1 MSFSRTD
8 RWWPGLRRR
17 YRESRK
23 EWGCRGVR
31 AYGVWGG
38 LRRAART
45 RMSRAGWRLRTR
57 WRSVLSRGA
66 RLTGA
71 TVAAFVAAELVG
83 LRDPPPLIA
92 ALTALLVVE
101 ATLAS
106 TFVSGLQRVLS
117 VVAGVALAVVLAS
130 IVGLT
135 WWSLGALVAASIV
148 VGQLLRLGPHLL
160 EVPISA
166 MLVLG
171 VGHAAGAESVASG
184 RIMETVVGAI
194 AGVLVNV
201 AFPPPVATRDASRA
215 VTAFAKEIAALLSVA
230 AEALEGGPIP
240 GDLAAQ
246 WLEDARRLTRHAP
259 RVERVL
265 AHAEQSRRLNLR
277 ALRHPPQGGLRS
289 SLEALEHTSISVRT
303 LFRAMHDATQRRTGV
318 QDDPDYATHVRC
330 SAAVLMADMAR
341 VLWAFGRCA
350 HGRAA
355 GTAEQ
360 QHVELAS
367 ALASLR
373 RRRDGLEDV
382 LIGDPRSRQGLWE
395 LNSALLT
402 TVDRMLLELDAATI
416 TVDPDQRRTR
426 QALGRLR
433 AAVHDATHRPDREA
447 HPAKDRPNRP
457 NTRNPIRHV
466 VRRCPSQASD
476 GASAAHWG
484 DAAGRPRRPSHPH
497 ACTTFHALTDRA
509 LVAAVAWK
517 YIAYNQPATSSHP
530 NATGLASTRAELASL
545 NELILTGSG
554 GNGALVHCLITT
566 SRLPD

>member
-1 MSFSRTD
+1 
-8 RWWPGLRRR
+8 
-17 YRESRK
+17 
-23 EWGCRGVR
+23 
-31 AYGVWGG
+31 
-38 LRRAART
+38 
-45 RMSRAGWRLRTR
+45 
-57 WRSVLSRGA
+57 
-66 RLTGA
+66 
-71 TVAAFVAAELVG
+71 
-83 LRDPPPLIA
+83 
-92 ALTALLVVE
+92 
-101 ATLAS
+101 
-106 TFVSGLQRVLS
+106 VLS

-194 AGVLVNV
+194 AGVLVNI

-215 VTAFAKEIAALLSVA
+215 VTDFAKEIAALLSAA
-230 AEALEGGPIP
+230 AEALERGPIP

-246 WLEDARRLTRHAP
+246 WLEDARRLTRQAP
-259 RVERVL
+259 RVERAL

-289 SLEALEHTSISVRT
+289 SLEALEHTSISMRT

-330 SAAVLMADMAR
+330 SAAVLMADMAT

-433 AAVHDATHRPDREA
+433 AAVHDATHRPDSR
-447 HPAKDRPNRP
+447 
-457 NTRNPIRHV
+457 
-466 VRRCPSQASD
+466 
-476 GASAAHWG
+476 GASG
-484 DAAGRPRRPSHPH
+484 QGPPESTEHP
-497 ACTTFHALTDRA
+497 
-509 LVAAVAWK
+509 
-517 YIAYNQPATSSHP
+517 
-530 NATGLASTRAELASL
+530 
-545 NELILTGSG
+545 
-554 GNGALVHCLITT
+554 
-566 SRLPD
+566 

>member
-1 MSFSRTD
+1 
-8 RWWPGLRRR
+8 
-17 YRESRK
+17 
-23 EWGCRGVR
+23 
-31 AYGVWGG
+31 
-38 LRRAART
+38 
-45 RMSRAGWRLRTR
+45 MSRAGWRLRTR

-83 LRDPPPLIA
+83 LRDPPPLA

-184 RIMETVVGAI
+184 RIMETVVGAV

-246 WLEDARRLTRHAP
+246 WLEDARRLTRQAP
-259 RVERVL
+259 RLERVL

-289 SLEALEHTSISVRT
+289 SLDALEHTSISMRT
-303 LFRAMHDATQRRTGV
+303 LFRAMHD
-318 QDDPDYATHVRC
+318 ATHVRC

-341 VLWAFGRCA
+341 ALWAFGRCA
-350 HGRAA
+350 HRRAA

-416 TVDPDQRRTR
+416 TVDPDQRRMR

-433 AAVHDATHRPDREA
+433 GAVHDATHRPDSR
-447 HPAKDRPNRP
+447 
-457 NTRNPIRHV
+457 
-466 VRRCPSQASD
+466 
-476 GASAAHWG
+476 GASG
-484 DAAGRPRRPSHPH
+484 QGPPESTEHP
-497 ACTTFHALTDRA
+497 
-509 LVAAVAWK
+509 
-517 YIAYNQPATSSHP
+517 
-530 NATGLASTRAELASL
+530 
-545 NELILTGSG
+545 
-554 GNGALVHCLITT
+554 
-566 SRLPD
+566 

>member
-1 MSFSRTD
+1 
-8 RWWPGLRRR
+8 
-17 YRESRK
+17 
-23 EWGCRGVR
+23 
-31 AYGVWGG
+31 
-38 LRRAART
+38 
-45 RMSRAGWRLRTR
+45 MSRAGWRLRTR
-57 WRSVLSRGA
+57 WRTVLSRGA

-215 VTAFAKEIAALLSVA
+215 VTAFAKEIAALLSAA

-246 WLEDARRLTRHAP
+246 WLEDARRLTRQAP
-259 RVERVL
+259 RVERAL

-303 LFRAMHDATQRRTGV
+303 LFRAMYDATQRRTGV
-318 QDDPDYATHVRC
+318 QDDPDYATQVRC

-373 RRRDGLEDV
+373 RRRDGA
-382 LIGDPRSRQGLWE
+382 R
-395 LNSALLT
+395 
-402 TVDRMLLELDAATI
+402 
-416 TVDPDQRRTR
+416 RRTHR
-426 QALGRLR
+426 GPAPPAGTVGTELR
-433 AAVHDATHRPDREA
+433 TAHHRGP
-447 HPAKDRPNRP
+447 
-457 NTRNPIRHV
+457 
-466 VRRCPSQASD
+466 
-476 GASAAHWG
+476 
-484 DAAGRPRRPSHPH
+484 DAAGARRRHHHRRPRPAAHEAGARQAARGRPPRHPPTRL
-497 ACTTFHALTDRA
+497 ARIRPRTARIGPTSITRS
-509 LVAAVAWK
+509 
-517 YIAYNQPATSSHP
+517 ATS
-530 NATGLASTRAELASL
+530 
-545 NELILTGSG
+545 
-554 GNGALVHCLITT
+554 
-566 SRLPD
+566 

>member
-1 MSFSRTD
+1 M
-8 RWWPGLRRR
+8 
-17 YRESRK
+17 
-23 EWGCRGVR
+23 R

-215 VTAFAKEIAALLSVA
+215 VTAFAKEIAALLSAA

-246 WLEDARRLTRHAP
+246 WLEDARRLTRQAP
-259 RVERVL
+259 RVERAL

-289 SLEALEHTSISVRT
+289 SLEALEHTSISMRT

-433 AAVHDATHRPDREA
+433 AAVHDATHRPDSR
-447 HPAKDRPNRP
+447 
-457 NTRNPIRHV
+457 
-466 VRRCPSQASD
+466 
-476 GASAAHWG
+476 GASG
-484 DAAGRPRRPSHPH
+484 QGPPESTEHP
-497 ACTTFHALTDRA
+497 
-509 LVAAVAWK
+509 
-517 YIAYNQPATSSHP
+517 
-530 NATGLASTRAELASL
+530 
-545 NELILTGSG
+545 
-554 GNGALVHCLITT
+554 
-566 SRLPD
+566 

>member
-1 MSFSRTD
+1 MKAV
-8 RWWPGLRRR
+8 
-17 YRESRK
+17 K

-106 TFVSGLQRVLS
+106 TLVSGLQRVLS

-194 AGVLVNV
+194 VGVLVNV
-201 AFPPPVATRDASRA
+201 AFPPSVATRDASRA

-259 RVERVL
+259 RVDRVL
-265 AHAEQSRRLNLR
+265 AHAEESRRLNLR

-289 SLEALEHTSISVRT
+289 SLDALEHTSISVRT

-350 HGRAA
+350 HRRAA

-382 LIGDPRSRQGLWE
+382 LIGDPRIRQGLWE

-433 AAVHDATHRPDREA
+433 AAVHDATHRPDSR
-447 HPAKDRPNRP
+447 
-457 NTRNPIRHV
+457 
-466 VRRCPSQASD
+466 
-476 GASAAHWG
+476 GASG
-484 DAAGRPRRPSHPH
+484 QGPPESTERP
-497 ACTTFHALTDRA
+497 
-509 LVAAVAWK
+509 
-517 YIAYNQPATSSHP
+517 
-530 NATGLASTRAELASL
+530 
-545 NELILTGSG
+545 
-554 GNGALVHCLITT
+554 
-566 SRLPD
+566 

>member
-1 MSFSRTD
+1 MFSLEPTAGGPD
-8 RWWPGLRRR
+8 
-17 YRESRK
+17 
-23 EWGCRGVR
+23 
-31 AYGVWGG
+31 YGGDTV
-38 LRRAART
+38 RAARNGGVG
-45 RMSRAGWRLRTR
+45 RARLRR
-57 WRSVLSRGA
+57 LGRAAQSRSHEDVPGRLAAAHPRRSVLSRGA
-66 RLTGA
+66 RLTEA

-106 TFVSGLQRVLS
+106 TLVSGLQRVLS

-215 VTAFAKEIAALLSVA
+215 VTAFAKEIAALLSAA

-259 RVERVL
+259 RLDRAL
-265 AHAEQSRRLNLR
+265 AHAERQTTPCGRCDTPAGR
-277 ALRHPPQGGLRS
+277 LRS

-303 LFRAMHDATQRRTGV
+303 LFRAMHDATQRRTGA
-318 QDDPDYATHVRC
+318 QDDPDYAMHVRC

-350 HGRAA
+350 HRRAGARPSSNTSSWPARWHPCDAAATGSKTYSSGTRAPAGTVGTQLRTAHHRRPDAA
-355 GTAEQ
+355 GA
-360 QHVELAS
+360 
-367 ALASLR
+367 R
-373 RRRDGLEDV
+373 RRHDHRR
-382 LIGDPRSRQGLWE
+382 PRP
-395 LNSALLT
+395 
-402 TVDRMLLELDAATI
+402 AAHEAGA
-416 TVDPDQRRTR
+416 R
-426 QALGRLR
+426 QAAR
-433 AAVHDATHRPDREA
+433 
-447 HPAKDRPNRP
+447 
-457 NTRNPIRHV
+457 
-466 VRRCPSQASD
+466 
-476 GASAAHWG
+476 
-484 DAAGRPRRPSHPH
+484 GRPRRHPPTRL
-497 ACTTFHALTDRA
+497 ARRIRPRTARIDRM
-509 LVAAVAWK
+509 
-517 YIAYNQPATSSHP
+517 P
-530 NATGLASTRAELASL
+530 
-545 NELILTGSG
+545 
-554 GNGALVHCLITT
+554 
-566 SRLPD
+566 

>member
-1 MSFSRTD
+1 
-8 RWWPGLRRR
+8 
-17 YRESRK
+17 
-23 EWGCRGVR
+23 
-31 AYGVWGG
+31 
-38 LRRAART
+38 
-45 RMSRAGWRLRTR
+45 MSRAGWRLRTR

-71 TVAAFVAAELVG
+71 TVAAFVAAELFG

-215 VTAFAKEIAALLSVA
+215 VTAFAKEIAALLSAA

-246 WLEDARRLTRHAP
+246 WLEDARRLTRQAP
-259 RVERVL
+259 RVERAL

-289 SLEALEHTSISVRT
+289 SLEALAWIFCE
-303 LFRAMHDATQRRTGV
+303 ARR
-318 QDDPDYATHVRC
+318 D
-330 SAAVLMADMAR
+330 
-341 VLWAFGRCA
+341 
-350 HGRAA
+350 
-355 GTAEQ
+355 TAL
-360 QHVELAS
+360 ELAKVP
-367 ALASLR
+367 
-373 RRRDGLEDV
+373 V
-382 LIGDPRSRQGLWE
+382 LQG
-395 LNSALLT
+395 
-402 TVDRMLLELDAATI
+402 MM
-416 TVDPDQRRTR
+416 
-426 QALGRLR
+426 RL
-433 AAVHDATHRPDREA
+433 VESP
-447 HPAKDRPNRP
+447 
-457 NTRNPIRHV
+457 
-466 VRRCPSQASD
+466 
-476 GASAAHWG
+476 
-484 DAAGRPRRPSHPH
+484 
-497 ACTTFHALTDRA
+497 
-509 LVAAVAWK
+509 
-517 YIAYNQPATSSHP
+517 
-530 NATGLASTRAELASL
+530 
-545 NELILTGSG
+545 
-554 GNGALVHCLITT
+554 
-566 SRLPD
+566 